1 MQLNLS
7 EYATNIFEKDGI
19 YLCKN
24 NSAVS
29 YPEEGNQ
36 NCFIIEDNSFWFR
49 HRNICISEAIK
60 KYSKDKVFFDIGGG
74 NGFVSMGLN
83 KSGIETVVVEPG
95 IQGCVNARS
104 RGLENV
110 MCATLQDADF
120 NKESIESAGLFDV
133 VEHIEDDV
141 EFLKTLSVYLKKGAK
156 LYITVPSFNWLWS
169 NEDKFAGHYRRYTLK
184 SLKKVLEKAGY
195 EIEYST
201 YIFSILPLP
210 IMLFRCLPY
219 WLGLAKK
226 SEDLSKNVK
235 EHKEKKG
242 ILSGLLNLIWNWEIN
257 KIKKSKRIFFGGSCF
272 VVAKKS

>member
-24 NSAVS
+24 NSTVS

-36 NCFIIEDNSFWFR
+36 NCFLIEDNSFWFR

-95 IQGCVNARS
+95 IQGCVNAKS

-110 MCATLQDADF
+110 MCATLQDAAF

-184 SLKKVLEKAGY
+184 SIKKVLEKAGY

-210 IMLFRCLPY
+210 VMLFRCLPY
-219 WLGLAKK
+219 WFGLAKK
-226 SEDLSKNVK
+226 SEDLSKNEK
-235 EHKEKKG
+235 EHKERKG
-242 ILSGLLNLIWNWEIN
+242 ILSGLLNRIWNWEIN

-272 VVAKKS
+272 VVAKKK

>member
-1 MQLNLS
+1 MHLNLS
-7 EYATNIFEKDGI
+7 EYATNILEKDGI
-19 YLCKN
+19 YFCKN

-29 YPEEGNQ
+29 YPEDGNQ

-49 HRNICISEAIK
+49 HRNNCISESVK

-95 IQGCVNARS
+95 IQGCVNAKS
-104 RGLENV
+104 RGLENIL
-110 MCATLQDADF
+110 CATLQDADF

-141 EFLKTLSVYLKKGAK
+141 EFLKILSEYLKKGAK

-169 NEDKFAGHYRRYTLK
+169 NEDNFAGHYRRYTLK
-184 SLKKVLEKAGY
+184 SMKKVLEKAGY

-210 IMLFRCLPY
+210 VMLFRCLPY
-219 WLGLAKK
+219 RLGLAKK
-226 SEDLSKNVK
+226 SEDLSKNEK
-235 EHKEKKG
+235 EHKERKG
-242 ILSGLLNLIWNWEIN
+242 ILSGLLNRIWNWEIN
-257 KIKKSKRIFFGGSCF
+257 KIKKNKRIFFGGSCF
-272 VVAKKS
+272 VVAKKK

>member
-1 MQLNLS
+1 MQLNLG
-7 EYATNIFEKDGI
+7 EYANNIFEKDGI
-19 YLCKN
+19 YFCKN
-24 NSAVS
+24 NTSIS
-29 YPEEGNQ
+29 YPEDGNQ
-36 NCFIIEDNSFWFR
+36 SCFIIEDNSFWFR
-49 HRNICISEAIK
+49 HRNNCITESVK
-60 KYSKDKVFFDIGGG
+60 KHSKDKLFFDIGGG
-74 NGFVSMGLN
+74 NGFVSKGLN

-95 IQGCVNARS
+95 IQGCVNAKS
-104 RGLENV
+104 RGLENI
-110 MCATLQDADF
+110 MCATLQDAAF

-141 EFLKTLSVYLKKGAK
+141 EFLKTLSVYLKKEAK

-184 SLKKVLEKAGY
+184 SMKKVLEKAGY

-210 IMLFRCLPY
+210 VMLFRCLPY

-226 SEDLSKNVK
+226 SEDLNKNEQ
-235 EHKEKKG
+235 EHKERKG
-242 ILSGLLNLIWNWEIN
+242 ILSGLLNRIWNWEIN

-272 VVAKKS
+272 VVAKKK

>member
-1 MQLNLS
+1 MHLNLS
-7 EYATNIFEKDGI
+7 EYATNILEKDGI
-19 YLCKN
+19 YFCKN

-29 YPEEGNQ
+29 YPEDGNQ

-49 HRNICISEAIK
+49 HRNNCISESVK

-95 IQGCVNARS
+95 IQGCVNAKS
-104 RGLENV
+104 RGLENIL
-110 MCATLQDADF
+110 CATLQDADF

-141 EFLKTLSVYLKKGAK
+141 EFLRILSEYLKKGAK

-169 NEDKFAGHYRRYTLK
+169 NEDNFAGHYRRYTLK
-184 SLKKVLEKAGY
+184 SMKKVLEKAGY

-210 IMLFRCLPY
+210 VMLFRCLPY
-219 WLGLAKK
+219 RLGLAKK
-226 SEDLSKNVK
+226 SEDLSKNEK
-235 EHKEKKG
+235 EHKERKG
-242 ILSGLLNLIWNWEIN
+242 ILSGLLNRIWNWEIN
-257 KIKKSKRIFFGGSCF
+257 KIKKNKRIFFGGSCF
-272 VVAKKS
+272 VVAKKK